1 MTARIA
7 AATSPPWRASTRCMS
22 PSLVCPSLAAPTLS
36 LLAKV
41 GQSRPPPAGHG
52 SSPAVSEG
60 GSWAGPVPAPA
71 PAPRASVLPLCGR
84 TLSGPAG
91 TLLLLLLSPS
101 PSLSLSP
108 RFHLRKSSLQLSR
121 NLLLSALPTGSTVL
135 GSVFLG
141 GARRG
146 AGGWHGWSRWEEAC
160 RVLAWATQV
169 LGSRSLP
176 LLSYASLTGPC
187 GPMAQPC
194 GSKGGVAQRRLPAAQ
209 PAFCSQLVTQGPAA
223 PSAGASSP
231 RVCE

>member
-1 MTARIA
+1 
-7 AATSPPWRASTRCMS
+7 MS

-60 GSWAGPVPAPA
+60 GSRAGPSQPP
-71 PAPRASVLPLCGR
+71 PRLPGLLSFRCAGA
-84 TLSGPAG
+84 LSGPPLA
-91 TLLLLLLSPS
+91 S
-101 PSLSLSP
+101 PSLSP
-108 RFHLRKSSLQLSR
+108 RSHLRKSSLQLSR
-121 NLLLSALPTGSTVL
+121 DLLLSALPAGSTVL

-146 AGGWHGWSRWEEAC
+146 AGGWHGRSRWEEAC

-176 LLSYASLTGPC
+176 VLSYASLTGLC
-187 GPMAQPC
+187 GPTAQPC